1 MKWKGGL
8 SVSKTKVLI
17 VSGPTASGK
26 SDYAVQLAK
35 QWNGEIISADSMQVF
50 KGLDIGT
57 AKITVDE
64 QQGIPHHLLDVL
76 YPDEAF
82 SIARYQELARA
93 AIGDIQSRGKT
104 PIIAGG
110 SGLYIQSLVYDYVF
124 EKIEK
129 LDFERY
135 EKWSD
140 DELYQMLKDVD
151 TLASEKI
158 EKNNRRRVMH
168 ALALAEQTEQS
179 KTEREA
185 AQEHQLMYDIFPIAL
200 MPERAVLYDR
210 INQRVENMM
219 RQGLLAE
226 VDYFNQR
233 YRLVEQV
240 KQAIGYK
247 EPLAYL
253 EQKIINKQELIE
265 ITQQDTRKFAK
276 RQMTWIK
283 NQKIAYHP
291 ITNNEE
297 QQVMDKLKNFMEKES
312 L

>member
-1 MKWKGGL
+1 M
-8 SVSKTKVLI
+8 KVLI

-26 SDYAVQLAK
+26 SDYAVQLAQ

-57 AKITVDE
+57 AKITVEE
-64 QQGIPHHLLDVL
+64 QQCIPHHLLDVL

-93 AIGDIQSRGKT
+93 AITDIHSRGKT

-129 LDFERY
+129 LDFVRY
-135 EKWSD
+135 EKRSD
-140 DELYQMLKDVD
+140 DELYQMLKHVD
-151 TLASEKI
+151 TQASEKI

-179 KTEREA
+179 KTAREA

-200 MPERAVLYDR
+200 LPERAVLYDR

-219 RQGLLAE
+219 KKGLLAE
-226 VDYFNQR
+226 VEYFNQR
-233 YRLVEQV
+233 YQLVEQI

-253 EQKIINKQELIE
+253 TQKIETKQELIE

-283 NQKIAYHP
+283 NQKIDYHP

>member
-8 SVSKTKVLI
+8 SVSKMKVLI

-26 SDYAVQLAK
+26 SDYAVQLAQ

-57 AKITVDE
+57 AKITVEE
-64 QQGIPHHLLDVL
+64 QQCIPHHLLDVL

-93 AIGDIQSRGKT
+93 AIDDIHSRGKT

-129 LDFERY
+129 LDFVRY
-135 EKWSD
+135 EKRSD
-140 DELYQMLKDVD
+140 DELYQMLKHVD
-151 TLASEKI
+151 TQASEKI

-179 KTEREA
+179 KTAREA
-185 AQEHQLMYDIFPIAL
+185 AQEHRLMYDIFPIAL
-200 MPERAVLYDR
+200 LPERAVLYDR

-219 RQGLLAE
+219 KKGLLAE
-226 VDYFNQR
+226 VEYFNQR
-233 YRLVEQV
+233 YQLVEQI

-253 EQKIINKQELIE
+253 TQKIETKQELIE

-283 NQKIAYHP
+283 NQKIDYHP
-291 ITNNEE
+291 ITSNEE

>member
-1 MKWKGGL
+1 M
-8 SVSKTKVLI
+8 KVLI

-26 SDYAVQLAK
+26 SDYAVQLAQ

-57 AKITVDE
+57 AKITVEE
-64 QQGIPHHLLDVL
+64 QQCIPHHLLDVL

-93 AIGDIQSRGKT
+93 AIDDIHSRGKT

-129 LDFERY
+129 LDFVRY
-135 EKWSD
+135 EKRSD
-140 DELYQMLKDVD
+140 DELYQMLKHVD
-151 TLASEKI
+151 TQASEKI

-179 KTEREA
+179 KTAREA

-200 MPERAVLYDR
+200 LPERAVLYDR

-219 RQGLLAE
+219 KKGLLAE
-226 VDYFNQR
+226 VEYFNQR
-233 YRLVEQV
+233 YQLVEQI

-253 EQKIINKQELIE
+253 TQKIETKQELIE

-283 NQKIAYHP
+283 NQKIDYHP
-291 ITNNEE
+291 ITSNEE

>member
-1 MKWKGGL
+1 M
-8 SVSKTKVLI
+8 KVLI

-26 SDYAVQLAK
+26 SDYAVQLAQ

-57 AKITVDE
+57 AKITVEE
-64 QQGIPHHLLDVL
+64 QQCIPHHLLDVL

-93 AIGDIQSRGKT
+93 AIDDIHSRGKT

-129 LDFERY
+129 LDFVRY
-135 EKWSD
+135 EKRSD
-140 DELYQMLKDVD
+140 DELYQMLKHVD
-151 TLASEKI
+151 TQASEKI

-179 KTEREA
+179 KTAREA
-185 AQEHQLMYDIFPIAL
+185 AQEHRLMYDIFPIAL
-200 MPERAVLYDR
+200 LPERAVLYDR

-219 RQGLLAE
+219 KKGLLAE
-226 VDYFNQR
+226 VEYFNQR
-233 YRLVEQV
+233 YQLVEQI

-253 EQKIINKQELIE
+253 TQKIETKQELIE

-283 NQKIAYHP
+283 NQKIDYHP
-291 ITNNEE
+291 ITSNEE